1 MLLFDTQSLV
11 QSIVL
16 LFRLMIQTSFV
27 INFVVVQ
34 TYYSLLQISYRY
46 ASVKSR
52 AESEFVV
59 VKA

>member
-34 TYYSLLQISYRY
+34 TYYSLLQISYCY